1 MLETGQKAAR
11 VIGKPRRTLE
21 SARMVRGAGHFIA
34 DLQLPGML
42 HVALV
47 RSPYAHAR
55 IVSTDVSGAWE
66 VPGVVAVLTGEE
78 AAARSG
84 PVFSLAEIPDPP
96 IPVHQYPL
104 AYRKVRLVGEGVVAV
119 AAESRYAAEDA
130 CERIVVEYEPLPVV
144 ATPEAALAPGASLVH
159 EELGSNVIMHRHL
172 KWGDC
177 DGLFARADHV
187 VRRRIYWSR
196 HSGAALDTFGCVA
209 HYDSGSG
216 DLTFYCNLQSYSL
229 MRTLAH
235 TLHLPE
241 HHIRTVAQ
249 DVGGAF
255 GGKFWQPRNMV
266 VCALLSMETG
276 RPVKFIE
283 DRIDNLIAGDNH
295 GENRSYDAEL
305 ALTRDGRM
313 LALRFKVVEDQGAY
327 FLLGAGSN
335 ASPMSQIGGAY
346 DIKAVEADITFVAT
360 NKTGQAAY
368 RGYGAAAASFMIE
381 RMADAAAS
389 ELGISRG
396 EIRRRNF
403 IKPEQFPYTT
413 PVGNVYDSGNYPE
426 GLRRALDLLGYED
439 WRRRQREARAQG
451 RYIGLGIATI
461 PERSVPSLTELWLLF
476 ERPRLT
482 ATAAPE
488 TITVRI
494 DQDGKMRVG
503 LHTPGLGT
511 AVETVAAMVMAEE
524 FGIDPADISVT
535 RLDSTL
541 AGPSMG
547 MAGSR
552 MTAMLSGA
560 ANLAAQEIKEKMR
573 RVAAHVLE
581 ANLSDVRYN
590 AATGRLEVFGVPGK
604 GLSFKQVAA
613 HVNTRSL
620 DLPEGLTS
628 GLEATVSYDHPHAS
642 LPDAESGSWGSFNPA
657 VGFAVHLPVVEVD
670 AETGQVSF
678 LDYAVLHDCGTIVN
692 PPGVEGQVL
701 GGICQGVGSA
711 LYEEFVYDDQGQSL
725 SSTFMD
731 YLLPSSMEMP
741 KVRLVHM
748 ETPSP
753 FTYRGI
759 KGAGEG
765 GRMAAPAAIVSAIED
780 ALQPFK
786 VQVNEIPV
794 TPEKIRRWIREA
806 SNHA

>member
-1 MLETGQKAAR
+1 MN
-11 VIGKPRRTLE
+11 
-21 SARMVRGAGHFIA
+21 
-34 DLQLPGML
+34 
-42 HVALV
+42 
-47 RSPYAHAR
+47 
-55 IVSTDVSGAWE
+55 
-66 VPGVVAVLTGEE
+66 
-78 AAARSG
+78 
-84 PVFSLAEIPDPP
+84 
-96 IPVHQYPL
+96 
-104 AYRKVRLVGEGVVAV
+104 
-119 AAESRYAAEDA
+119 
-130 CERIVVEYEPLPVV
+130 
-144 ATPEAALAPGASLVH
+144 
-159 EELGSNVIMHRHL
+159 SNIILHRHL
-172 KWGDC
+172 KWGDT
-177 DGLFARADHV
+177 DSLFAQADHI
-187 VRRRIYWSR
+187 VRRNLYWSR
-196 HSGAALDTFGCVA
+196 HTGAALDTFGCAV

-241 HHIRTVAQ
+241 HRIRAVAQ

-266 VCALLSMETG
+266 VCALLAMETG

-283 DRIDNLIAGDNH
+283 DRVDNLLAGDNH
-295 GENRSYDAEL
+295 GENRTYDAEL
-305 ALTRDGRM
+305 ALTQDGKM
-313 LALRFKVVEDQGAY
+313 LALRFTVVEDQGAY
-327 FLLGAGSN
+327 FLLGAGAN

-346 DIKAVEADITFVAT
+346 DIKAIEADVTFVAT

-381 RMADAAAS
+381 RLADAAAD
-389 ELGISRG
+389 EIGLSRE

-403 IKPEQFPYTT
+403 IQPDQFPYTT

-426 GLRRALDLLGYED
+426 GFRRALDLLHYEE
-439 WRRRQREARAQG
+439 WRQRQQEARQQG
-451 RYIGLGIATI
+451 RYIGIGMATI

-476 ERPRLT
+476 EKPRLT

-524 FGIDPADISVT
+524 FGLDIADITVM

-560 ANLAAQEIKEKMR
+560 ANLASMELRAKMQ
-573 RVAAHVLE
+573 RVAAHLLE
-581 ANLSDVRYN
+581 ANASDVWYN
-590 AATGRLEVFGVPGK
+590 AKTRMFEVSGVPTRGV
-604 GLSFKQVAA
+604 SFKQVATHA
-613 HVNTRSL
+613 NTRSL
-620 DLPEGLTS
+620 DLPTGVSS
-628 GLEATVSYDHPHAS
+628 GLEATVTYDHPHAT
-642 LPDAESGSWGSFNPA
+642 LPDAASGSWGSFNPA
-657 VGFAVHLPVVEVD
+657 VGFAVHLPVVEID
-670 AETGQVSF
+670 PATGQVTF
-678 LDYAVLHDCGTIVN
+678 LDYAVLHDCGTVLS
-692 PPGVEGQVL
+692 PPGVDGQIL

-711 LYEEFVYDDQGQSL
+711 LYEELLYDDQGQML
-725 SSTFMD
+725 SATFMD
-731 YLLPSSMEMP
+731 YLLPSSIEMP
-741 KVRLVHM
+741 RVRIEHM

-765 GRMAAPAAIVSAIED
+765 GRMAAPAAIVAAIED
-780 ALQPFK
+780 ALRPFHI
-786 VQVNEIPV
+786 QIHSIPV
-794 TPEKIRRWIREA
+794 TPEKIHQWIKEA
-806 SNHA
+806 NHRA